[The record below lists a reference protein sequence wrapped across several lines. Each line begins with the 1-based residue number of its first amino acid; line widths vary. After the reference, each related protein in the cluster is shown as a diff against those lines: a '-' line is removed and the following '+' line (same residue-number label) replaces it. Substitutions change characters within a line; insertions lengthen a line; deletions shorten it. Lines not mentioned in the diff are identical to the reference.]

1 MILPTPMLTYLFNME
16 KKEKLLDIL
25 LRVQALEMDV
35 ESAEQQILQLFDVK
49 KSQLD
54 LRELERKLDD
64 ALKEETKETLT
75 EWLNGLKRF
84 S

>member
-1 MILPTPMLTYLFNME
+1 MLTYLFNME

>member
-1 MILPTPMLTYLFNME
+1 ME
-16 KKEKLLDIL
+16 KKEKLLAIL

>member
-1 MILPTPMLTYLFNME
+1 MLTYLFNME
-16 KKEKLLDIL
+16 KKEKLLAIL

>member
-1 MILPTPMLTYLFNME
+1 ME